1 MVIKIAPSILSA
13 DFSRLGDQVE
23 MLDDGGADYIHID
36 VMDGHFVPNLTI
48 GPIVIKALRD
58 RTPLPFDVHLMMNNP
73 MDYIDDF
80 VDAGADI
87 ITVHAEVLPHLHGAI
102 QQIKRRGV
110 KAAVSLNPSTPLEVL
125 NYVLADLDMVLLMSV
140 NPGFGGQEF
149 IPAVM
154 GKIKELNRRIC
165 ESGLDIDIQVDGGIS
180 IDNIREIRL
189 AGANVFVAGS
199 AIFKSQNP
207 KDMIKRLKEEAE
219 SV

>member
-58 RTPLPFDVHLMMNNP
+58 RTRLPFDVHLMMNNP

-207 KDMIKRLKEEAE
+207 KVMIKRLKEVAE
-219 SV
+219 GI

>member
-207 KDMIKRLKEEAE
+207 KDMIKRLREEAE